1 MAKSNKATE
10 KQLRVLN
17 FVNEQ
22 IQKDGFAPTVRE
34 ICQALDLKSTS
45 TVHGYLARLEKKGLI
60 QKNAL
65 KPRTIRIVGNPM
77 NPAEQKY
84 YTSKDT
90 KKQP

>member
-1 MAKSNKATE
+1 MAKNNEATD

-22 IQKDGFAPTVRE
+22 IKKEGYAPTVRE
-34 ICQALDLKSTS
+34 ICKALDLKSTS

-65 KPRTIRIVGNPM
+65 KPRTIRVVGNQM
-77 NPAEQKY
+77 KILFHFLL
-84 YTSKDT
+84 TS
-90 KKQP
+90 